1 MNANKLK
8 FEGIY
13 TYQNQLLMYWGLSSE
28 GNYLFFPYD
37 TAQQKMFGIS
47 GTLTESEVKKHI
59 KEFDLS
65 RIS

>member
-13 TYQNQLLMYWGLSSE
+13 TYQNQHLMYWGLSSE

-37 TAQQKMFGIS
+37 TAQQKMFGIP

>member
-1 MNANKLK
+1 MNTNKLK
-8 FEGIY
+8 F
-13 TYQNQLLMYWGLSSE
+13 E

-37 TAQQKMFGIS
+37 TAQQKMFGIP